1 MMTRDVLIITIETF
15 VNIVYL
21 LIVIRVVLSWI
32 RFSRRNVL
40 TDLVYALTE
49 PLLAP
54 IRTLLRKTPLGGS
67 GMALDLSP
75 LVLFLLINLAKNII
89 MGFII

>member
-1 MMTRDVLIITIETF
+1 MTREVLIITINTF
-15 VNIVYL
+15 VNLLYL

-40 TDLVYALTE
+40 TDLVNALTE
-49 PLLAP
+49 PLLSP
-54 IRTLLRKTPLGGS
+54 IRALLRKTPLGGS
-67 GMALDLSP
+67 GTTLDLSP
-75 LVLFLLINLAKNII
+75 FVLFLMINLAKNII